1 MSSPARYPG
10 DLKALIRDIPDFPKP
25 GILFR
30 DLTPLMGHGEAFR
43 ETIERLAE
51 RTAPLEATAVMAIES
66 RGFIFGAAVAARLGL
81 GFVPLRKPG
90 KLPHRTRK
98 SVYDLE
104 YGTDGI
110 EIHEDAV
117 PAGTRVA
124 VIDDLLATGGTARA
138 AVQLARELG
147 AEVAG
152 VLFVVE
158 LAALQGRKR
167 LEGVPVDALI
177 VY

>member
-1 MSSPARYPG
+1 MSSDGRFPG

-30 DLTPLMGHGEAFR
+30 DLTPLMGHRQAFR

-51 RTAPLEATAVMAIES
+51 RVAGLQASAVMAIES

-104 YGTDGI
+104 YGSDGI

-117 PAGTRVA
+117 PPGTRVV

-138 AVQLARELG
+138 AVQLARALG
-147 AEVAG
+147 AEVTAA
-152 VLFVVE
+152 LFVVE
-158 LAALQGRKR
+158 LAALEGRKR